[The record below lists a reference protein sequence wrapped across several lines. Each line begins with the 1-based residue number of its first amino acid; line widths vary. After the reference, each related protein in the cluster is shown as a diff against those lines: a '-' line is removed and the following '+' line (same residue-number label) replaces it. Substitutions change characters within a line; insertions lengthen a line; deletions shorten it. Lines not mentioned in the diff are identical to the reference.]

1 MTLPWP
7 IYRVPGNNA
16 AVSHLTEVVN
26 KGGPNSVDDWSKL
39 EDPRWSDVNV
49 VSSLLKSFFRKL
61 PEPLFTFDLYHI
73 FIEASKIEEANVR
86 LCALKRL
93 ARSHLPEAHLDT
105 LRVLAGH
112 LVRVA
117 EKSDTNKM
125 EVRNLAIVFGPT
137 LVRTTDDN
145 MLAMVTDM
153 SHQVRKAADF
163 LKGLVFSIFCQVH
176 TNLFRPSPV

>member
-1 MTLPWP
+1 MASTLVFPQ
-7 IYRVPGNNA
+7 
-16 AVSHLTEVVN
+16 
-26 KGGPNSVDDWSKL
+26 
-39 EDPRWSDVNV
+39 
-49 VSSLLKSFFRKL
+49 
-61 PEPLFTFDLYHI
+61 I
-73 FIEASKIEEANVR
+73 FVEASKIEESNVR

-93 ARSHLPEAHLDT
+93 ARQHLPEAHLDT
-105 LRVLAGH
+105 LRVLAHH

-153 SHQVRKAADF
+153 SHQVFCHPHNAPGF
-163 LKGLVFSIFCQVH
+163 LE
-176 TNLFRPSPV
+176 